1 MGQVVQDVLTGASE
15 YWPAE
20 QFVQLR
26 SEVVEKSLRQVPAAQ
41 AVRFRHG
48 TEPLGDQEM
57 PMTQAIALGDG
68 LADTLGVPAAVPCSS
83 RGSSSRRRRRAVVLV
98 ADGQIDADEVGDAEV
113 DVVAM
118 ADAEPEAEVVAATDA
133 APEADVVADADTEP
147 KTEEVAAVACNIT
160 TTQS

>member
-1 MGQVVQDVLTGASE
+1 VVLGQVVQDVLTGASE

-41 AVRFRHG
+41 A
-48 TEPLGDQEM
+48 
-57 PMTQAIALGDG
+57 
-68 LADTLGVPAAVPCSS
+68 
-83 RGSSSRRRRRAVVLV
+83 
-98 ADGQIDADEVGDAEV
+98 
-113 DVVAM
+113 AM

-147 KTEEVAAVACNIT
+147 KTEEVAAAEAEPVAEGEAVLLEVDVSLRGGAIVDELGDRAALGDCEGVGIGTNARKVVVL
-160 TTQS
+160 SARHGSAVRSF